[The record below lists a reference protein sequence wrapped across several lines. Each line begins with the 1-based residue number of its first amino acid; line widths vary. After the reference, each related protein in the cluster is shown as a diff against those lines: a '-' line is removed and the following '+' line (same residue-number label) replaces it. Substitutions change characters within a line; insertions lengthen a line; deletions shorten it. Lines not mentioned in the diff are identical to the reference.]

1 MCTRDSTHATSG
13 RGSAASSRAMLRFI
27 VRRLLHAVPLLFA
40 VVVLNFLL
48 IAFTP
53 GDPITLL
60 VGDFPAPPEYL
71 ERMRAEYG
79 LDQPIL
85 VQLWRYLGKVAHGD
99 FGFSFVAQQPVASL
113 IAERIGATLMLTL
126 TALGFA
132 SVGGVLAGVLAARF
146 RGRPLDT
153 GIQTLASAGYSI
165 PDFWLGQLLILG
177 FAIALGWL
185 PSQGMQPIR
194 GLPEG
199 FDGFVE
205 QLRYLLLPAFALSLR
220 YLTLITRITRAA
232 MLEVMNA
239 DFILAARARGA
250 SEWTVVMVHALRNAA
265 VPVLTVI
272 GYNVGFI
279 LAGSALIEAVFAW
292 PGIGRLLF
300 ESISKRD
307 YPVMLAIL
315 LMVSATVVV
324 ANLATDIVHRL
335 IDPRIE
341 RQ

>member
-1 MCTRDSTHATSG
+1 MFD
-13 RGSAASSRAMLRFI
+13 FI
-27 VRRLLHAVPLLFA
+27 VRRLLHAVPLLLA

-48 IAFTP
+48 IALTP

-71 ERMRAEYG
+71 EKMRREYG
-79 LDQPIL
+79 LDQPIW
-85 VQLWRYLGKVAHGD
+85 VQLGHYLSKVVQGD
-99 FGFSFVAQQPVASL
+99 FGYSFNAQQPVGPL
-113 IAERIGATLMLTL
+113 ILDRVGATLTL
-126 TALGFA
+126 TVSALLLA
-132 SVGGVLAGVLAARF
+132 SVGGVVLGVAAARL
-146 RGRPLDT
+146 RGGAVDT
-153 GIQTLASAGYSI
+153 SIQTLASAGYAI
-165 PDFWLGQLLILG
+165 PDFWLGQLLILV
-177 FAIALGWL
+177 FAIGLGWL
-185 PSQGMQPIR
+185 PSQGSQPIR

-199 FDGFVE
+199 MLASLLE

-232 MLEVMNA
+232 MLEVMHA

-250 SEWTVVMVHALRNAA
+250 SEWTVVVVHALRNAA
-265 VPVLTVI
+265 APVITVI

-324 ANLATDIVHRL
+324 ANLVTDIVHRL
-335 IDPRIE
+335 IDPRIA
-341 RQ
+341 RP